1 MDDATVKQV
10 QQTIEHVLGKY
21 FTLNDIE
28 FLGTTEDL
36 IRFRII
42 INSFTFIIDYS
53 TSETTQRYFHN
64 DSSWRVEIKHQNIIE
79 CWSGSDID
87 LDQALAKAMNY
98 YANFYNETIINAS
111 NLYNNYFK

>member
-28 FLGTTEDL
+28 FLGTTDDL

-42 INSFTFIIDYS
+42 INSFTFI
-53 TSETTQRYFHN
+53 
-64 DSSWRVEIKHQNIIE
+64 
-79 CWSGSDID
+79 
-87 LDQALAKAMNY
+87 
-98 YANFYNETIINAS
+98 
-111 NLYNNYFK
+111 